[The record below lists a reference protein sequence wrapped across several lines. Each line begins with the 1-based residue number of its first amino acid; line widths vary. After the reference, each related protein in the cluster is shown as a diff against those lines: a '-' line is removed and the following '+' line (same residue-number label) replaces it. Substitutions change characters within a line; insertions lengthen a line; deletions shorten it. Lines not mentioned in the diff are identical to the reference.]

1 MQPGARAMRGAC
13 ARQTAA
19 LTRVDA
25 PQTFDW
31 HSIVLFYS
39 HRVSGQP
46 GGITRLL
53 ACSEEQLKSYQ
64 GLDIGPTFVHPD
76 HRNHNGMN
84 YGGRS
89 SARTAAI
96 PGCVARSSAL
106 TAPPRARAAA
116 YNKPA
121 SVDYWLKSGKVPP
134 DVEFIM
140 QLDADMLINRPV
152 IPSALGLSRGTVLS
166 APYDYLVGTHS
177 GLAHHFGA

>member
-1 MQPGARAMRGAC
+1 MRGAC
-13 ARQTAA
+13 ARQAAA

-89 SARTAAI
+89 SARTAAT
-96 PGCVARSSAL
+96 PGCVAPIESAHG
-106 TAPPRARAAA
+106 TSTRARSGVQQ
-116 YNKPA
+116 A
-121 SVDYWLKSGKVPP
+121 SVGRL
-134 DVEFIM
+134 
-140 QLDADMLINRPV
+140 
-152 IPSALGLSRGTVLS
+152 
-166 APYDYLVGTHS
+166 
-177 GLAHHFGA
+177 LA